1 MMNIVSY
8 FNAFFAWWGNFYNE
22 IIYPFMQKDD
32 TYVGT
37 ISMLAALGFLVL
49 ATRKSPKD
57 KFVGNWVFMCMAIVS
72 FGYSLSRV
80 A

>member
-1 MMNIVSY
+1 MIIKY
-8 FNAFFAWWGNFYNE
+8 FSMFFAWWSNFYDE

-32 TYVGT
+32 AYVCS

-49 ATRKSPKD
+49 ATRKAPKD
-57 KFVGNWVFMCMAIVS
+57 KFVGNWVFMSLAIVS
-72 FGYSLSRV
+72 FGYGLSRGT